1 MWQLGLLGSLLVPE
15 KFNAP
20 SFPVH
25 LCAFSGVPA
34 LLLFHLPSLT
44 QDLMFFGFFFGG
56 EEDSCL

>member
-1 MWQLGLLGSLLVPE
+1 MWQPGLLDSLLVPE

-25 LCAFSGVPA
+25 LCAFNGVSV

-44 QDLMFFGFFFGG
+44 QDLMFVVLFGG
-56 EEDSCL
+56 EEDSCF